1 MVGGSLLFSA
11 KGSSLL
17 PCYAMTPD
25 YLRIHST
32 VLLSPNEA
40 YSALSADEAQCFL
53 CSSLKIIIFF
63 FKPLKW
69 RKQLEEGGMWKDRSS
84 SGLFYGGL

>member
-63 FKPLKW
+63 LSLLNGVLLGSFMVVCDHTVGL
-69 RKQLEEGGMWKDRSS
+69 
-84 SGLFYGGL
+84 SG